1 VSFDR
6 PLALIA
12 LIAIP
17 ALAVLWFLNER
28 RRATAAGAFA
38 NPALVP
44 NLVSAKP
51 GYRRLLPLG
60 LLLLAVAALVVGIAR
75 PHANVSVPRQE
86 ATVILDIDVSRSMS
100 AQDVTPTR
108 LDAAKRAADRFL
120 TEIPSKYSVGVVGFG
135 TRAFVA
141 LPPTTDR
148 TLAHDALE
156 TLSPSE
162 GTAIGDSIVLATRLA
177 KQQKTA
183 DGVTPPASVLVIS
196 DGARDGGR
204 ISPVTAAR
212 RARAAHIPV
221 STVLVGTA
229 NGVVTAKLVG
239 GYTEQ
244 IRVVPSPGTL
254 TQIAQLTGGEFYR
267 TRTSAALTA
276 VYRKLATRVGHKTVR
291 REITDFFA
299 GGAILLLLTGGGL
312 SSVWF
317 RRLVP

>member
-12 LIAIP
+12 LVAVP
-17 ALAVLWFLNER
+17 LLAALWYLNER
-28 RRATAAGAFA
+28 RRANAASAFA

-44 NLVSAKP
+44 NLLSGRP
-51 GYRRLLPLG
+51 GFRRLLPLG
-60 LLLLAVAALVVGIAR
+60 LLLLAVAALVVGVAR
-75 PHANVSVPRQE
+75 PHANVSVPRDE
-86 ATVILDIDVSRSMS
+86 ATIILDIDVSRSMS

-120 TEIPSKYSVGVVGFG
+120 NEIPAKYSVGVVGFG

-148 TLAHDALE
+148 TLTHDALDS
-156 TLSPSE
+156 LSPSE
-162 GTAIGDSIVLATRLA
+162 GTAIGDAVALSTRLA
-177 KQQKTA
+177 QRQKTI
-183 DGVTPPASVLVIS
+183 DGITPPASVLVIS

-204 ISPVTAAR
+204 ISPISAAR
-212 RARAAHIPV
+212 RARRAHIPV

-229 NGVVTAKLVG
+229 NGIVTAKLVG

-254 TQIAQLTGGEFYR
+254 TQIAQLSGGRFYR
-267 TRTSAALTA
+267 SRTSEALTA
-276 VYRKLATRVGHKTVR
+276 VYRKLSTRVGHKTER

-312 SSVWF
+312 SSMWF